1 MQFYWLVKLSL
12 PPHNIIALLL
22 TTFSPITFS
31 LTLHRRQKT
40 RKKIPTNKKL
50 CVECAS
56 KQTIDCEEGW
66 GESWVENGVIF
77 YIKSIFSVHFLA
89 SPSDPCCLS
98 TTVHPNHSTH
108 PSCSFFFSIYFF
120 LCTFRR
126 RKNIFFVY
134 YLHFYIYS
142 VAVCESGLNIF
153 FIIIEGWKNL
163 LPLTHTQHFF
173 LFNLYFLMY
182 REKKLHLSWLFSH
195 HHLFHNAISQSCVFT
210 IHSSASLKNCLFYYI
225 FHNDSFLKVTFL

>member
-50 CVECAS
+50 CVGCAS

-108 PSCSFFFSIYFF
+108 PSCSFFSQYTFFYALFVDERIFFSCIISIFIYTRWQCVSLVWIFF
-120 LCTFRR
+120 LSSS
-126 RKNIFFVY
+126 KDGKIFS
-134 YLHFYIYS
+134 LWH
-142 VAVCESGLNIF
+142 
-153 FIIIEGWKNL
+153 
-163 LPLTHTQHFF
+163 
-173 LFNLYFLMY
+173 
-182 REKKLHLSWLFSH
+182 
-195 HHLFHNAISQSCVFT
+195 
-210 IHSSASLKNCLFYYI
+210 IHSIFSCLIYI
-225 FHNDSFLKVTFL
+225 F